1 MATTS
6 DKLIIET
13 PEQIP
18 LEFQLAGVG
27 SRALATIVDSLILTV
42 GYVVLF
48 ILFFVLLFAVPSKG
62 TESAFENGPIW
73 VFAIVVLLSFL
84 LQWGYFAGFE
94 ALWKGQT
101 PGKRYLDIRVISDS
115 GAPIS
120 AAQAIGRN
128 LLRIVDSVPM
138 YGIGIVAVM
147 LNKQHKR
154 LGDMVAGTVVVH
166 ERPPEEA
173 QPAMQLTT
181 VASETQPAPGYNA
194 IRLSVQELELVET
207 FLQRR
212 FDLEPQ
218 VRARTAFQIAERIG
232 NSLSVPRVERPNPE
246 TFLELV
252 ARQRRGGF

>member
-1 MATTS
+1 MAYTS
-6 DKLIIET
+6 DKLIIKT

-27 SRALATIVDSLILTV
+27 SRALATIVDTLILMV
-42 GYVVLF
+42 AYVVLF
-48 ILFFVLLFAVPSKG
+48 ILFFVLFVGAAAANKM
-62 TESAFENGPIW
+62 EGPTNSVVW
-73 VFAIVVLLSFL
+73 VFAIVLLLSFL

-115 GAPIS
+115 GAPITP
-120 AAQAIGRN
+120 AQAIGRN
-128 LLRIVDSVPM
+128 LLRIVDSFPM
-138 YGIGIVAVM
+138 YGIGIITVM
-147 LNKQHKR
+147 VNKQHKR

-173 QPAMQLTT
+173 QPALPVSTI
-181 VASETQPAPGYNA
+181 APDAQIVPGFGA
-194 IRLSVQELELVET
+194 TRLSVQELELIET

-212 FDLEPQ
+212 FDLEPE
-218 VRARTAFQIAERIG
+218 VRARTAFQIAERVG
-232 NSLSVPRVERPNPE
+232 NSLSVPRQERPNPE

>member
-1 MATTS
+1 MAYAS
-6 DKLIIET
+6 DKLIIDT

-27 SRALATIVDSLILTV
+27 SRALAAIVDSLILMV
-42 GYVVLF
+42 AYVVLF
-48 ILFFVLLFAVPSKG
+48 ILFFVLLIG
-62 TESAFENGPIW
+62 TATSGRAAPDEGVWI
-73 VFAIVVLLSFL
+73 VAIVIVLSFL

-115 GAPIS
+115 GAPVS
-120 AAQAIGRN
+120 PAQAIGRN
-128 LLRIVDSVPM
+128 LLRIVDGFPM
-138 YGIGIVAVM
+138 YGIGIVTV
-147 LNKQHKR
+147 LINKQQKR

-166 ERPPEEA
+166 ERPPEDA
-173 QPAMQLTT
+173 QPALPLSTLAADAQTSAGLN
-181 VASETQPAPGYNA
+181 AS
-194 IRLSVQELELVET
+194 RLSVQELELIET

-212 FDLEPQ
+212 FDLEPE
-218 VRARTAFQIAERIG
+218 VRARTAFQISERVG
-232 NSLSVPRVERPNPE
+232 GSLAVPRSERPNPE

>member
-1 MATTS
+1 MANTS

-27 SRALATIVDSLILTV
+27 SRALAAIVDTLILTV
-42 GYVVLF
+42 AYVVLF
-48 ILFFVLLFAVPSKG
+48 ILFFVLFIATVDTG
-62 TESAFENGPIW
+62 GRDANAGIW
-73 VFAIVVLLSFL
+73 VVAIVVALSFL

-120 AAQAIGRN
+120 PAQAIGRN
-128 LLRIVDSVPM
+128 LLRIIDSVPM
-138 YGIGIVAVM
+138 YGIGILTVL

-173 QPAMQLTT
+173 HPAMQLTT
-181 VASETQPAPGYNA
+181 VAPDAQSVPGYSA
-194 IRLSVQELELVET
+194 TRLSVQELELIET

-212 FDLEPQ
+212 FDLEPE
-218 VRARTAFQIAERIG
+218 VRARTAFQIAERVG
-232 NSLSVPRVERPNPE
+232 NSLSVPRTDRPNPE